1 MRTRDGGQLATLAVL
16 AAACLFGTTGT
27 VLARIPGEPDALGAG
42 ALRLLLGGLTL
53 CVVAGWDRPT
63 GPRPWRANSWS
74 LLAGGGAVAAYQ
86 LCFFLGTTRTGV
98 ALATVVTIGSGPVF
112 AGLIDATLYRRSPS
126 RAWLAGTAL
135 AVCGVVALGTVG
147 GVDEV
152 DALGIVAALASG
164 LGWAVYAT
172 IGKQLIH
179 RGLDSTASMAGL
191 FTTAAVLTAPLLAL
205 RPLGWATTFN
215 GSLAIGYL
223 GVVTVGIAYTLYGR
237 GLRHLAAPTV
247 ITLTLAEPVTA
258 AILGVAVLG
267 ERVGVLGWAGIGLVL
282 AGLVVTT
289 RSTARPPRGDDL
301 AATVAV

>member
-1 MRTRDGGQLATLAVL
+1 MRTTDRRQLATLAVL
-16 AAACLFGTTGT
+16 GAACLFGTTGT
-27 VLARIPGEPDALGAG
+27 VLARVPGDPDALGAG
-42 ALRLLLGGLTL
+42 ALRLLVGGATL
-53 CVVAGWDRPT
+53 CLIAAWDRPAS
-63 GPRPWRANSWS
+63 PRPLTAMRWTM
-74 LLAGGGAVAAYQ
+74 LAGGSAVAAYQ

-112 AGLIDATLYRRSPS
+112 AGLIDSVLHRRAPT
-126 RAWLAGTAL
+126 RVWMGGTCL
-135 AVCGVVALGTVG
+135 AVTGVVALGVMG
-147 GVDEV
+147 GLDEV
-152 DALGIVAALASG
+152 DLLGVLAALTSG

-172 IGKQLIH
+172 IGKHQIH

-191 FTTAAVLTAPLLAL
+191 FSTAAVLTAPLLLL
-205 RPLGWATTFN
+205 RPLGWAGSLH

-223 GVVTVGIAYTLYGR
+223 GVVTVGVAYTLYGR
-237 GLRHLAAPTV
+237 GLRHLPAPTV

-267 ERVGVLGWAGIGLVL
+267 ERVGAWGWMGIGLVL

-289 RSTARPPRGDDL
+289 RGSASTPDDDDL